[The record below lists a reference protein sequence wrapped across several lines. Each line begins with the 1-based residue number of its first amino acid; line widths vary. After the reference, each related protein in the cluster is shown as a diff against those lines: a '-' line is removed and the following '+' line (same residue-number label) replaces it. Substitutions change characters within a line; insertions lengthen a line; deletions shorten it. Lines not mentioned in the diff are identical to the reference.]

1 MSAPVTKM
9 SREAGSMLGLSD
21 EPSETIFFACSKCDR
36 KAAFHTTSSFCLRA
50 QNSYGRPHKN
60 KRSYVHAQASW

>member
-1 MSAPVTKM
+1 VSTR
-9 SREAGSMLGLSD
+9 REFITLLGGY
-21 EPSETIFFACSKCDR
+21 R
-36 KAAFHTTSSFCLRA
+36 KAAYHTTNQLILSES